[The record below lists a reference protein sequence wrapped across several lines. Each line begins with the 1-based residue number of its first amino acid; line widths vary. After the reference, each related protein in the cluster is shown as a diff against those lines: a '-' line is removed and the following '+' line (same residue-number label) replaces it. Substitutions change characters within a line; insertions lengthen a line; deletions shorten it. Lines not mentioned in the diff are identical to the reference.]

1 MKRKVAI
8 LGASGY
14 TGRELARLLARHPAF
29 DPPLLLSSRPG
40 VEPEAP
46 ETSFEPRLEKLD
58 VERFRDV
65 DGVFLCTPHGAA
77 APYAREALRS
87 GKVVVDLSAD
97 FRLKDE
103 ALHRSVYGEDHGP
116 DLRAAAVYGLCEH
129 ARAAIARAR
138 LVANP
143 GCYPTAVTLP
153 LLPLLAAGLV
163 DLDADVIADCKSG
176 TSGAGKD
183 PKKRTVFGAVHDNF
197 LAYGV
202 GDHRHAPEIAQTLR
216 TDRVLFV
223 PHLLPVFRGILA
235 TLWLRPSPGVRAAD
249 VRACLHT
256 AYADEPFVRVYDK
269 GLPELQ
275 FVQHTNFC
283 DVGVADVPAAAP
295 SGARVV
301 VISAIDN
308 LVKGASGQALQNMN
322 LLLGLPETAGL
333 LP

>member
-1 MKRKVAI
+1 MKKRVAI

-14 TGRELARLLARHPAF
+14 TGRELARLIARHPSIAT
-29 DPPLLLSSRPG
+29 PLLMSARPG

-46 ETSFEPRLEKLD
+46 ETSHEPKLARLD
-58 VERFRDV
+58 TARFAEV

-77 APYAREALRS
+77 APFAREALKQ
-87 GKVVVDLSAD
+87 GKAVVDLSAD
-97 FRLKDE
+97 FRLKDP
-103 ALHRSVYGEDHGP
+103 ALHARVYGEEHDP
-116 DLRAAAVYGLCEH
+116 ELRAAAVYGLTEH
-129 ARAAIARAR
+129 ARDSIARAR

-143 GCYPTAVTLP
+143 GCYPTAVALP
-153 LLPLLAAGLV
+153 LLPLLAADLV
-163 DLDADVIADCKSG
+163 DLSADVIADCKSG

-202 GDHRHAPEIAQTLR
+202 GDHRHAPEITQALGTES
-216 TDRVLFV
+216 VLFV

-235 TLWLRPSPGVRAAD
+235 TLWLRPRPGIRAAD
-249 VRACLHT
+249 VRACLH
-256 AYADEPFVRVYDK
+256 ARYDGEPFVRVYDQ

-275 FVQHTNFC
+275 FVQQTNFC
-283 DVGVADVPAAAP
+283 DVGVADVPATT
-295 SGARVV
+295 GARVV

-308 LVKGASGQALQNMN
+308 LVKGAAGQALQNMN